1 MKKEYIVFS
10 QQLAGRLMI
19 QGFGLKRVE
28 KSKKDKD
35 RNIYIFNESEN
46 LLKFIQLYKESK
58 ETL

>member
-35 RNIYIFNESEN
+35 RNIFIFNESVD
-46 LLKFIQLYKESK
+46 LLSFIEQYKESK
-58 ETL
+58 KAL